1 MSKYTY
7 ELQLRDSRRSS
18 WWTDYGVNSLFITKD
33 EKIDAAKKWK
43 RIWGSED
50 FRVVR
55 ALRSRRG
62 EDTRQRPDIRDQSV
76 QLLHVPARALH
87 QHLK

>member
-18 WWTDYGVNSLFITKD
+18 WWTDYVVNSLFITKD

-43 RIWGSED
+43 RIWDGED

-55 ALRSRRG
+55 KQGRKIVKVIYQ
-62 EDTRQRPDIRDQSV
+62 T
-76 QLLHVPARALH
+76 
-87 QHLK
+87 K

>member
-18 WWTDYGVNSLFITKD
+18 WWTDYVVNSLFITKD

-43 RIWGSED
+43 RIWDGED

-55 ALRSRRG
+55 KHGRKIVKVIYQ
-62 EDTRQRPDIRDQSV
+62 T
-76 QLLHVPARALH
+76 
-87 QHLK
+87 K

>member
-18 WWTDYGVNSLFITKD
+18 WWTDYVVNSLFITKD

-43 RIWGSED
+43 RIWDSED

-55 ALRSRRG
+55 KQGRKIVKVIYQ
-62 EDTRQRPDIRDQSV
+62 T
-76 QLLHVPARALH
+76 
-87 QHLK
+87 K